1 MPTAANIWGAFCSF
15 QDAVSIPRHIMGL
28 PSYML
33 VMLTCYNVY
42 NCKKL
47 FVFVCFFCIYLISAG
62 SYLFLYMKIQI
73 FVFVMA
79 TKYSPYFGEY
89 L

>member
-33 VMLTCYNVY
+33 VMLKCYNVY

-47 FVFVCFFCIYLISAG
+47 FVFFFVFI
-62 SYLFLYMKIQI
+62 LFLQAAISSFYMKIQI